1 MGTGTLFG
9 KSPIPADWQFS
20 PQWMTTI
27 IAGRHPGARVSA
39 VRLIDGSD
47 GTCSRAR
54 LGLEYAEGSGPTTV
68 FAKSKGDL
76 KHRILQL
83 MTGNWFIEARLFGT
97 QPSGTQIALPLEH
110 PVVYHTV
117 LDRLRINELIVMEDL
132 SQRSVILNDA
142 TRPLS
147 VDDVASGLRGLASLH
162 SAFWR
167 FSDSTYPALKW
178 VQPCKATRIFQW
190 LMMYGWD
197 RGLARLKDN
206 LPEQVVTFGAEKMV
220 ACWAQYLSSVS
231 KGPMTLLH
239 GDAHVGNT
247 YLVPGGDLG
256 FLDWATVR
264 RGNWAYDVG
273 YFIISA
279 LDVADRRTFAADLI
293 EEYRKALD
301 VPAADR
307 PTSEEAW
314 LRFRTTPAYG
324 LPIWVA
330 TGAEDGFQSS
340 EVCANL
346 VKRFG
351 TAFLDLDTP
360 SALKK
365 GGQN

>member
-1 MGTGTLFG
+1 MGAATLIG
-9 KSPIPADWQFS
+9 RSPIPPDWQFS
-20 PQWMTTI
+20 PEFMTPI
-27 IAGRHPGARVSA
+27 IARQHPGARVSA
-39 VRLIDGSD
+39 VRMLDGSD

-54 LGLEYAEGSGPTTV
+54 FGLEYSEGAGPATV

-97 QPSGTQIALPLEH
+97 KIPLPLEY
-110 PVVYHTV
+110 PAVYHTV

-132 SQRSVILNDA
+132 SHRNVVLNDA

-147 VDDVASGLRGLASLH
+147 VDDVANGLQGLARLH
-162 SAFWR
+162 SSFWR
-167 FSDSTYPALKW
+167 FSNSTHPKLEW
-178 VQPCKATRIFQW
+178 VQPCKATRTFQW
-190 LMMYGWD
+190 LMKFGWD
-197 RGLARLKDN
+197 RGLARLKDCV
-206 LPEQVVTFGAEKMV
+206 PEQIVSFGAERMV
-220 ACWAQYLSSVS
+220 ACWAQYLRSVS

-247 YLVPGGDLG
+247 YLVPDGDLG

-279 LDVADRRTFAADLI
+279 LDVADRRSFARDLI
-293 EEYRKALD
+293 EQYRNALD
-301 VPAADR
+301 VPAEDR
-307 PTSEEAW
+307 PSSDEAW

-330 TGAEDGFQSS
+330 TGAEDGFQSPL
-340 EVCANL
+340 VCSNL
-346 VKRFG
+346 VNRFG

-360 SALKK
+360 AALTSL
-365 GGQN
+365 G